1 MKLDKENIKY
11 MIIGRSIYLKPITKI
26 ELSDEYL
33 SWLNDTTINKFLEV
47 SKCPPTDINGLAD
60 YVNAVRSKKM
70 CEVFAIYDKN
80 IQKHVGNIAITKN
93 DVSSGTAVQGCII
106 GDEFSRK
113 RGVGAEASIL
123 INEFMFSQPHIH
135 RIQERV
141 QPQNIDACRVL
152 ISMGFKHEGTLRKA
166 SKNKHGELWDI
177 NIYGILIEEWRKMHD
192 KFSFIL
198 ESYNIKPID

>member
-1 MKLDKENIKY
+1 MKLDKENIRY

-33 SWLNDTTINKFLEV
+33 SWLNDPILNKFLEV

-60 YVNAVRSKKM
+60 YVNAVRSKRM
-70 CEVFAIYDKN
+70 CEVFAIYDKK
-80 IQKHVGNIAITKN
+80 IQKHVGNIAITTN
-93 DVSSGTAVQGCII
+93 DVSSGTAVQGCIV

-123 INEFMFSQPHIH
+123 INEFMFSQSHIH
-135 RIQERV
+135 RIQEGAIS
-141 QPQNIDACRVL
+141 QNIDACRVL

-166 SKNKHGELWDI
+166 AINKHGELCDI

-198 ESYNIKPID
+198 DSYNIKPIE